1 MKLKTLGLILV
12 MLALTGCVAEAPAP
26 APTAD
31 PEDSEAPLGDLD
43 ALLADAPDQSKL
55 PDEPDLSTFNPIA
68 LEKSQVDIVKNISVN
83 YSALLGTG
91 VFPLLDKLN
100 ALALKLP
107 NQREPVVMKEE
118 KVFGEES
125 AYTFNHEALSIDKV
139 IQLLEDYGF
148 ITTVYEG
155 FQGI

>member
-1 MKLKTLGLILV
+1 MCPPAFAQINKLWNEFRTLPNTDV
-12 MLALTGCVAEAPAP
+12 
-26 APTAD
+26 
-31 PEDSEAPLGDLD
+31 
-43 ALLADAPDQSKL
+43 SKL

-68 LEKSQVDIVKNISVN
+68 LEKSQVDIVKNISIN

-125 AYTFNHEALSIDKV
+125 AYTFNHEALSIEKV

-155 FQGI
+155 FEGM

>member
-1 MKLKTLGLILV
+1 MHTPEHVRARPRTLS
-12 MLALTGCVAEAPAP
+12 TSSAPANPFDLCP
-26 APTAD
+26 AFAQIKKLWNEFRTLPNTD
-31 PEDSEAPLGDLD
+31 I
-43 ALLADAPDQSKL
+43 SKL
-55 PDEPDLSTFNPIA
+55 PDQPDLSTFNPIA
-68 LEKSQVDIVKNISVN
+68 LEKSQVDIVKNISMN

-91 VFPLLDKLN
+91 VFPLVDKLN

-125 AYTFNHEALSIDKV
+125 AYTFNHEALSIEKI

-155 FQGI
+155 FEGM